1 MKSGARVAIGVAA
14 GYLLGRTRK
23 MRLALMIAAAG
34 ATGARGGSPGALLK
48 RGLGQLSSVPEVAK
62 LTETAKNELL
72 DAAKAAAV
80 SAATKRVT
88 ALSGRMQDQ
97 LQGRSGDEDE
107 DTDEDSTDSDS
118 TDTDNTDTDNT
129 DTDTDEVEEQEE
141 RPKRRSRSRA
151 ARDEEPDEDSSEDG
165 DEPAPRRRRVSA
177 RAESSSGRSPVR
189 RRGR

>member
-1 MKSGARVAIGVAA
+1 MKSGARVAIGIAA

-97 LQGRSGDEDE
+97 IQGRLGDEDE
-107 DTDEDSTDSDS
+107 DVDEDSDNG
-118 TDTDNTDTDNT
+118 TDTA
-129 DTDTDEVEEQEE
+129 TDEAEEPEE
-141 RPKRRSRSRA
+141 RPKRRSRSQA
-151 ARDEEPDEDSSEDG
+151 ARDEEESEDDSAADG
-165 DEPAPRRRRVSA
+165 DEPAPRGRRVSA

>member
-1 MKSGARVAIGVAA
+1 MKSGARVAIGIAA

-97 LQGRSGDEDE
+97 IQGRLGDEDE
-107 DTDEDSTDSDS
+107 DVDEDSDNG
-118 TDTDNTDTDNT
+118 TDTA
-129 DTDTDEVEEQEE
+129 TDEAEEPEE
-141 RPKRRSRSRA
+141 RPKRRSRSQA
-151 ARDEEPDEDSSEDG
+151 ARDEEESEDDSADG